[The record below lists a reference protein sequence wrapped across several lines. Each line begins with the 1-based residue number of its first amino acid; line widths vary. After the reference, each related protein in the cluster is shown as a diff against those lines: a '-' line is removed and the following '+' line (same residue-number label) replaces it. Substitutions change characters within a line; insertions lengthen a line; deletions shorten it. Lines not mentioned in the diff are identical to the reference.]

1 MKDNRDMNTGRNRR
15 DYIPNDEIDR
25 EERADR
31 NHRRGSIVNVLLGA
45 VIVISLLAFLFVLLD
60 SGILAGRTETLYGS
74 PEAVANSNNAQA
86 AGQAEAAKK
95 AEEEAAKK
103 KAEEEAAK
111 KKAEE
116 EAAKKAKEEA
126 EEEARKAEEIEA
138 TKKRKEKQEE
148 ERRKKEEEEK
158 EKEEAQAREAEI
170 MAGDYILADS
180 NARYYT
186 ESEIEELTDREVI
199 YALNEIYAR
208 KGRIFAGEEFREY
221 FESKSWYHGTIS
233 PEEFDATQDSRFNE
247 YEKANLALL
256 VKVAEQRG
264 LR

>member
-1 MKDNRDMNTGRNRR
+1 NRDMNTGRNRR

-74 PEAVANSNNAQA
+74 PEAVASSNSAKA
-86 AGQAEAAKK
+86 TGEAEAQKK
-95 AEEEAAKK
+95 AEEEAAR
-103 KAEEEAAK
+103 

-116 EAAKKAKEEA
+116 EAAKKAQEEA

-138 TKKRKEKQEE
+138 TKKRKEKEQEE
-148 ERRKKEEEEK
+148 RKKKEEEEK
-158 EKEEAQAREAEI
+158 AKAEAEAREAEI

-208 KGRIFAGEEFREY
+208 KGRIFSGEEFREY
-221 FESKSWYHGTIS
+221 FESKSWYHGTIP